1 MKALLLIVTVLSSG
15 GPPAAGSL
23 PLTGARVIIT
33 RGTSRDR
40 VAEAAD
46 GRLSVRL
53 RPGVYAVVALLQDE
67 PLRPPNFCEAAAI
80 AVPRKPQTKPLRLK
94 LYCSIK

>member
-15 GPPAAGSL
+15 GPPTAGPL
-23 PLTGARVIIT
+23 PATGATVIVT
-33 RGTSRDR
+33 RGTSGDR
-40 VAEAAD
+40 VAEATD

-67 PLRPPNFCEAAAI
+67 PLRPANFCQAAAI
-80 AVPRKPQTKPLRLK
+80 SVPRKPQAKPRQLK